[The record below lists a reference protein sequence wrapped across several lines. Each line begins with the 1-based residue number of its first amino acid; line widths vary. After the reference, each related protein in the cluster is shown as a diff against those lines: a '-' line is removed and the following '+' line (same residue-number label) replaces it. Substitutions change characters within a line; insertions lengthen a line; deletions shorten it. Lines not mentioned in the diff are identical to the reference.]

1 MPSLTRKE
9 PYTMPKT
16 YHTKATQEIEQY
28 LSLQKDKSFCVADVY
43 HYLESNNVD
52 VNQSTVYRTLDRMT
66 DNGVLVRFKT
76 ASSGNYYYRISDEHN
91 NCDAHLHMQCR
102 KCGKVMHL
110 DCAFMDEIRKNL
122 MKQYGFTLE
131 CNGSTLSGLCRNCK
145 EEQGG
150 VKIICRISILI

>member
-1 MPSLTRKE
+1 
-9 PYTMPKT
+9 MPKT

-66 DNGVLVRFKT
+66 DNGVLVRF
-76 ASSGNYYYRISDEHN
+76 N

-145 EEQGG
+145 DEQG
-150 VKIICRISILI
+150 

>member
-1 MPSLTRKE
+1 MTSLTRKE

-66 DNGVLVRFKT
+66 DNGVLVRLRQQ
-76 ASSGNYYYRISDEHN
+76 AVVIIIIEYQMSIII
-91 NCDAHLHMQCR
+91 
-102 KCGKVMHL
+102 VMHIFICSAVSVERL
-110 DCAFMDEIRKNL
+110 C
-122 MKQYGFTLE
+122 TL
-131 CNGSTLSGLCRNCK
+131 TVHLWTK
-145 EEQGG
+145 
-150 VKIICRISILI
+150 

>member
-91 NCDAHLHMQCR
+91 NCDA
-102 KCGKVMHL
+102 
-110 DCAFMDEIRKNL
+110 
-122 MKQYGFTLE
+122 
-131 CNGSTLSGLCRNCK
+131 
-145 EEQGG
+145 
-150 VKIICRISILI
+150 

>member
-1 MPSLTRKE
+1 
-9 PYTMPKT
+9 MPKT

-76 ASSGNYYYRISDEHN
+76 VVIIIIEYQMSIII
-91 NCDAHLHMQCR
+91 
-102 KCGKVMHL
+102 VMHIFICSAVSVERL
-110 DCAFMDEIRKNL
+110 C
-122 MKQYGFTLE
+122 TL
-131 CNGSTLSGLCRNCK
+131 TVHLWTK
-145 EEQGG
+145 
-150 VKIICRISILI
+150 

>member
-9 PYTMPKT
+9 LYIMPKT

-76 ASSGNYYYRISDEHN
+76 ASSGN
-91 NCDAHLHMQCR
+91 L
-102 KCGKVMHL
+102 L
-110 DCAFMDEIRKNL
+110 L
-122 MKQYGFTLE
+122 
-131 CNGSTLSGLCRNCK
+131 
-145 EEQGG
+145 
-150 VKIICRISILI
+150 

>member
-1 MPSLTRKE
+1 
-9 PYTMPKT
+9 MPKT

-43 HYLESNNVD
+43 HYLESNNVRCKP
-52 VNQSTVYRTLDRMT
+52 VNSVPYASNRMT

-76 ASSGNYYYRISDEHN
+76 ASSGNYYYYRISDEHN

-145 EEQGG
+145 EEQG
-150 VKIICRISILI
+150 

>member
-52 VNQSTVYRTLDRMT
+52 VNQSTVYRTLDRMQCLC
-66 DNGVLVRFKT
+66 VLRQQAVVIIIIEYQM
-76 ASSGNYYYRISDEHN
+76 NIII
-91 NCDAHLHMQCR
+91 
-102 KCGKVMHL
+102 VMHIFICSVVSVERL
-110 DCAFMDEIRKNL
+110 C
-122 MKQYGFTLE
+122 TL
-131 CNGSTLSGLCRNCK
+131 TVHLWTK
-145 EEQGG
+145 
-150 VKIICRISILI
+150 